1 MVEVEEDL
9 ASAVVDVDVVLLLT
23 LSCEVP
29 SPEKIFFK
37 MYRVSLKDPVFDNL
51 TLLTYFIL
59 E

>member
-9 ASAVVDVDVVLLLT
+9 ASAVVDVVLLLT

-37 MYRVSLKDPVFDNL
+37 MYRVSLKHPVFYNL
-51 TLLTYFIL
+51 TLLTYLIL
-59 E
+59 

>member
-9 ASAVVDVDVVLLLT
+9 ASAVADVVLLLT

-37 MYRVSLKDPVFDNL
+37 MYRVFITDPVIDNL

>member
-9 ASAVVDVDVVLLLT
+9 ASAVADVVQLLT

-37 MYRVSLKDPVFDNL
+37 MYRVSLKDPVFYNL

>member
-1 MVEVEEDL
+1 MVEVEDDL
-9 ASAVVDVDVVLLLT
+9 ASAVAVVLLLT

-29 SPEKIFFK
+29 SPEKIYFK
-37 MYRVSLKDPVFDNL
+37 MYRVSLKDTVFYNL